1 MAHRLEWLLGA
12 TWRLPLLVAV
22 LIALPILVLGEV
34 SANDTRRQV
43 ENEQLQISAA
53 TAARA
58 ADQMRGRADNVGLQL
73 GLASGVGDMR
83 AAFDSLDRTQIAD
96 LVRRSRRLMPSE
108 VARLLAVDPAFRLV
122 AADPAGGTLGE
133 KTSVD
138 ADFLTR
144 LQATIPGEIPG
155 YSALYPS
162 AVAGNPATVATG
174 LAVIQLNKDRFLPG
188 YLIAELDLARVKD
201 WLGPVVAAG
210 EDVYV
215 VDGKGRLVARTGV
228 AGSQLQDLS
237 GDPIV
242 SAAIG
247 RRLAPTAGR
256 DPLTGAQRF
265 MASQA
270 VPQLGWYVLALRSGA
285 TAAGEVEATLNQ
297 LLLSR
302 LLLVALLLVGSVLM
316 AATGSQVVAQRN
328 ENVRLVK
335 EIRETSAQLEV
346 ASRHKSEFL
355 ANMSHELRTPLNAI
369 IGFSDVLRQGMVG
382 ELSAKQAEY
391 MDDVLVSARHLLA
404 LINDIL
410 DLSKVEA
417 GQMDLDLSTF
427 SLREAV
433 DNGVMMVR
441 ERAAR
446 AGVVLGAHVAEDV
459 NEIEADQRKVKQV
472 LFNLLTNAVKFTPT
486 GGHVDVGATRVDGEI
501 QVFVRDSGI
510 GIAPEDQGRI
520 FEEFQQVSAA
530 KRVSAEGTGLGLAL
544 ARRFVE
550 LHGGRLWVE
559 SVPGAGSTFTFSLPV
574 SSTDAVPAV
583 TAAR

>member
-12 TWRLPLLVAV
+12 TWRLPLLVALFIAAPV
-22 LIALPILVLGEV
+22 LILGEL

-43 ENEQLQISAA
+43 ESEQLQISAA
-53 TAARA
+53 TATRA

-83 AAFDSLDRTQIAD
+83 AAFDSQDRSQIAD
-96 LVRRSRRLMPSE
+96 LVRRSRRLLPSE
-108 VARLLAVDPAFRLV
+108 VARLLAVDPAFNLV

-133 KTSVD
+133 KTAID
-138 ADFLTR
+138 PEFLSR
-144 LQATIPGEIPG
+144 LQRTIPGEVPG

-162 AVAGNPATVATG
+162 AVAGNPPTVATG
-174 LAVIQLNKDRFLPG
+174 LAVIALNKDRFLPG
-188 YLIAELDLARVKD
+188 YLIAELDLARVND

-215 VDGKGRLVARTGV
+215 VDGKGRLVARTGST
-228 AGSQLQDLS
+228 GTQLQDLS
-237 GDPIV
+237 RDAIV
-242 SAAIG
+242 SAAVA
-247 RRLAPTAGR
+247 RRLAPTAGS
-256 DPLTGAQRF
+256 DPFTGAPRY
-265 MASQA
+265 MASQP

-285 TAAGEVEATLNQ
+285 TAAGEVETTLNQ

-302 LLLVALLLVGSVLM
+302 LLLVAVLLVGSVLM
-316 AATGSQVVAQRN
+316 ARTGSQVVTQRN
-328 ENVRLVK
+328 ENVRLVT
-335 EIRETSAQLEV
+335 EVRETSAQLEI

-382 ELSAKQAEY
+382 DLSDKQAEY

-417 GQMDLDLSTF
+417 GRMELDLSSF

-433 DNGVMMVR
+433 DSGVLMVR
-441 ERAAR
+441 ERAGR
-446 AGVVLGAHVAEDV
+446 AGVELGASVADDV
-459 NEIEADQRKVKQV
+459 DEITADQRKVKQV
-472 LFNLLTNAVKFTPT
+472 LFNLLTNAVKFTPS
-486 GGHVDVGATRVDGEI
+486 GGHVDVAAMRADGEI
-501 QVFVRDSGI
+501 LVSVRDSGI
-510 GIAPEDQGRI
+510 GIAPEDQDRV

-530 KRVSAEGTGLGLAL
+530 KHVSAEGTGLGLPL

-559 SVPGAGSTFTFSLPV
+559 STPGAGSTFTFSLPV
-574 SSTDAVPAV
+574 RSAERVPAGS
-583 TAAR
+583 AAR